1 MRQYVTRGGWRKSV
15 KDLTRKSSRSLVSS
29 TFFLRLPF
37 FHNPLLLF
45 PDSSTRAVVSPAC
58 LSRMLT
64 VIRSRIISVIIAQ
77 PDAGSV
83 AYIFSIY
90 NQWLLLFPPLLWMIL
105 FCFRRSLTISFRSRT
120 ICNLCASDFSKYLF
134 KVVKCET
141 QFVHVVFCL
150 RSFDL
155 YSHSASIFEFANFRF
170 PIFANLLNSTWFKSE
185 EWV

>member
-15 KDLTRKSSRSLVSS
+15 KDLTRKSSRSLASS

-45 PDSSTRAVVSPAC
+45 PDSTRAVVSC
-58 LSRMLT
+58 LSRILT

-105 FCFRRSLTISFRSRT
+105 FCFRRSPTISFRSRT

-141 QFVHVVFCL
+141 QFVHVAFCL

-155 YSHSASIFEFANFRF
+155 SHFARSREVF
-170 PIFANLLNSTWFKSE
+170 PNLQIFAFQFSQTC
-185 EWV
+185 